1 MANSNGNGY
10 SKEFR
15 PGTVKLLL
23 ENRQNVTEVCRNL
36 GVSRNAL
43 ERWLAAEA
51 DSHEPFRGA
60 LRQCLRGD
68 FFQQTK
74 TTHGNQILV
83 IIFRMVRSVSR
94 IPSRVNAGTFLT
106 ENAGRK

>member
-10 SKEFR
+10 SKEFK

-43 ERWLAAEA
+43 ERWLA
-51 DSHEPFRGA
+51 DSHEPSRSA

-74 TTHGNQILV
+74 TTQAIR
-83 IIFRMVRSVSR
+83 F
-94 IPSRVNAGTFLT
+94 
-106 ENAGRK
+106 